1 MSCGNS
7 RSSKCNPCGPSEAAM
22 NAIADRAAY
31 YARIAIEAVNQATTE
46 PETWEYVSDGTQTT
60 FNISEGISQ
69 VSGGYIVHID
79 GVYQKPSN
87 YSINNTAPKTLIMST
102 PVPAGSEITI
112 TTH

>member
-31 YARIAIEAVNQATTE
+31 YARIAAEAASRV
-46 PETWEYVSDGTQTT
+46 PETWEYVSNGTQTT
-60 FNISEGISQ
+60 FDISTGLNTTS
-69 VSGGYIVHID
+69 SGYIVHID

-87 YSINNTAPKTLIMST
+87 YTINNTSPKTLIMST
-102 PVPAGSEITI
+102 AVPAGSEITI

>member
-22 NAIADRAAY
+22 NSIADRAAY
-31 YARIAIEAVNQATTE
+31 YARIAVEAAKRI

>member
-7 RSSKCNPCGPSEAAM
+7 RSSKCNPCGPSADAM

-31 YARIAIEAVNQATTE
+31 YARIAIEAVNQATTS
-46 PETWEYVSDGTQTT
+46 PETWEYVSDGTQTI
-60 FNISEGISQ
+60 FDISTGINTTSA
-69 VSGGYIVHID
+69 GYIVHID

-87 YSINNTAPKTLIMST
+87 YIINNTSPKTLIMST
-102 PVPAGSEITI
+102 AVPAGSEITI

>member
-1 MSCGNS
+1 
-7 RSSKCNPCGPSEAAM
+7 M

-31 YARIAIEAVNQATTE
+31 YARIAVEAVNQATIE
-46 PETWEYVSDGTQTT
+46 PESWEYVSDGTQTI
-60 FNISEGISQ
+60 FDISTGISQ